1 MATNLVELIKNQFP
15 PDVVQQLGAVI
26 GENPARTQ
34 EAVAGAIPTLLAG
47 LTNFA
52 SSGTGATALEN
63 LLNQGDYGN
72 LLNNL
77 PSLLRGGNA
86 TQTLQSSGRDILS
99 TLFGGR
105 LSAVIDWLAKACGI

>member
-1 MATNLVELIKNQFP
+1 MATNLVELVKSQFTP
-15 PDVVQQLGAVI
+15 EVLQQLSTVV

-52 SSGTGATALEN
+52 SSGTGATTLTD

-77 PSLLRGGNA
+77 PSLLRSSNA
-86 TQTLQSSGRDILS
+86 TQDLQNSGRDILS

-105 LSAVIDWLAKACGI
+105 